1 MVETC
6 TAVVLGRGG
15 GCPATSFQSRLLRSH
30 ASLGVIDLLL
40 RLEPAVLG
48 LVLSLISY
56 ATTRSGQIGHVFF
69 CIWVT

>member
-6 TAVVLGRGG
+6 TAVVFGRGG
-15 GCPATSFQSRLLRSH
+15 CCPATSFGSRMLRSH

-48 LVLSLISY
+48 LVLSLITY
-56 ATTRSGQIGHVFF
+56 ATARSGQIGHVFF
-69 CIWVT
+69 CTWVT